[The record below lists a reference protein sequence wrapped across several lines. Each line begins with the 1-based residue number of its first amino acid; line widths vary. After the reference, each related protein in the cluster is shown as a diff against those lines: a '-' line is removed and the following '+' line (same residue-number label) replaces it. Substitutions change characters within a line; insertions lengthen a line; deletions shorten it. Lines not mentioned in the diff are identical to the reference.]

1 MIKKPHRSLKFFN
14 MNFMSLYR
22 QAVIGGVVALPIII
36 LSSCSWLP
44 EELNVTKYLWGEEDS
59 LIPSENG
66 AILADTADQIIPDDL
81 QVTDDGD
88 LWIQEEDSDFPL
100 LSDQDTR
107 PLREIDTDLFD
118 QAEQELLEEREDAK
132 YTSESLRSRY
142 AERQE
147 QDWSSQEDLIQSTI
161 DTEEVNETSLLESD
175 AQPVE
180 SDMLF
185 QSRGEI
191 VNDTTAQE
199 VLYAVQAEQTIDSIE
214 TGLPTQI
221 DDFRRSFNDK
231 FSESGALSLSSS
243 DADLVSSIQ
252 KNNIPLDTTQLLD
265 MHRSQI
271 FENAHSSVSEM
282 NQSNS
287 NVSFLALTVNFGTG
301 SSSISSIDRKKLRE
315 VVNSFKSYNA
325 NIKVIGHA
333 SKRTKDMGLQEREKI
348 NLNISVD
355 RAKAVASLLSKFGI
369 PKERLDVV
377 AMSDKQP
384 IAEEYMP
391 SGEKE
396 NQRVEIYINY

>member
-1 MIKKPHRSLKFFN
+1 

>member
-1 MIKKPHRSLKFFN
+1 

-271 FENAHSSVSEM
+271 FENAHSSVSEI

>member
-1 MIKKPHRSLKFFN
+1 

-118 QAEQELLEEREDAK
+118 QAEQELLEERENAK

-243 DADLVSSIQ
+243 DANLVSSIQ

>member
-1 MIKKPHRSLKFFN
+1 

-199 VLYAVQAEQTIDSIE
+199 VLYAVQAERTIDSIE

-271 FENAHSSVSEM
+271 FENAHSSVSEI

>member
-1 MIKKPHRSLKFFN
+1 

-243 DADLVSSIQ
+243 DANLVSSIQ

>member
-1 MIKKPHRSLKFFN
+1 

-118 QAEQELLEEREDAK
+118 QAEQELLEERENAK

>member
-1 MIKKPHRSLKFFN
+1 MIKKPHRISSKFFIV
-14 MNFMSLYR
+14 NFMSLYR

-66 AILADTADQIIPDDL
+66 AILVDTADQIIPDDV
-81 QVTDDGD
+81 QVSDDGD

-107 PLREIDTDLFD
+107 PISDIDTDLFD

-147 QDWSSQEDLIQSTI
+147 RDWSSQEDLIQTTI
-161 DTEEVNETSLLESD
+161 DTEEVNDTSLLESD
-175 AQPVE
+175 AEPVE
-180 SDMLF
+180 SDMSLKS
-185 QSRGEI
+185 QGEI

-199 VLYAVQAEQTIDSIE
+199 VLYAVQAEQTIDGIE

-243 DADLVSSIQ
+243 DANLVSSIQ

-282 NQSNS
+282 NQSSS

-301 SSSISSIDRKKLRE
+301 SSNISSIDRKKLRE
-315 VVNSFKSYNA
+315 VVNSFKSYNPA
-325 NIKVIGHA
+325 MKVIGHA
-333 SKRTKDMGLQEREKI
+333 SKRTKDMGLDKREEI
-348 NLNISVD
+348 NLNISV
-355 RAKAVASLLSKFGI
+355 RN
-369 PKERLDVV
+369 P
-377 AMSDKQP
+377 
-384 IAEEYMP
+384 
-391 SGEKE
+391 
-396 NQRVEIYINY
+396 